1 MKSKNI
7 AIVAGVVVVLLIVLF
22 ANQNRSQNQEPADI
36 TRERMT
42 LTGTYL
48 CLPHRDTSGP
58 QTLECALGLKTD
70 DGTYYAL
77 DFNLLSQMP
86 PEIATGERISASG
99 IFTPVEMLSTDM
111 WQKYPIKGIFSVTDS
126 VKKL

>member
-1 MKSKNI
+1 M
-7 AIVAGVVVVLLIVLF
+7 VVLLIVLF